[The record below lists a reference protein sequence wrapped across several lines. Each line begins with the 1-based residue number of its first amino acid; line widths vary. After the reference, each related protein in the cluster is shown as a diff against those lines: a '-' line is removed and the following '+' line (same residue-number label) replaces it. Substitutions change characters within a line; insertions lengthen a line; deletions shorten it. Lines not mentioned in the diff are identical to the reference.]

1 MFLTLDRLIACSLF
15 SLAKLCGRLARFVGN
30 VRLKITLVRSSG
42 DTNEGDQTQFAIASV
57 AQQPAAT
64 PVDCLALY
72 AMARR
77 MRPKQ
82 TALSIR

>member
-1 MFLTLDRLIACSLF
+1 MALAGLVAIISLCDRYF
-15 SLAKLCGRLARFVGN
+15 RN
-30 VRLKITLVRSSG
+30 VWQTDDSQWFSG
-42 DTNEGDQTQFAIASV
+42 DANKGDQTQLAMASV

-72 AMARR
+72 AIVRR

-82 TALSIR
+82 TAPSIR